1 MLFTSLFFNMFNSSL
16 IYADTKI
23 FSNKLN
29 SNVLEQKNIGE
40 SSLNNTNDKILDTS
54 NEDKIEKNKP
64 VDDKKE
70 SIVTEKENSSNNTT
84 ISESKDN
91 TEKNKIV
98 DDKTENNTYKDENRN
113 ISVNQQTSENIVTK
127 LYVDEY

>member
-1 MLFTSLFFNMFNSSL
+1 MKNKKKLLVVFLLFTSLFFNMFNSSL
-16 IYADTKI
+16 VYADTKI
-23 FSNKLN
+23 FSNELN

-40 SSLNNTNDKILDTS
+40 SSLNTTNDKIFDTS

-64 VDDKKE
+64 
-70 SIVTEKENSSNNTT
+70 
-84 ISESKDN
+84 
-91 TEKNKIV
+91 V

>member
-1 MLFTSLFFNMFNSSL
+1 M
-16 IYADTKI
+16 
-23 FSNKLN
+23 
-29 SNVLEQKNIGE
+29 
-40 SSLNNTNDKILDTS
+40 DTS

-70 SIVTEKENSSNNTT
+70 SIVTKKENSSKNIA